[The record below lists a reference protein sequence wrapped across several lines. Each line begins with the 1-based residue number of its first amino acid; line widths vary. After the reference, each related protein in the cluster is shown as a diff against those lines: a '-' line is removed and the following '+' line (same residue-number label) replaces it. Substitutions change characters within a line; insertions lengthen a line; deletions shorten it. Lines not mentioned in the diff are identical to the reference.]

1 MPGVT
6 MALEGRGGSALCFG
20 IWAYKTFLWI
30 SHGMEVSKDRLLQT
44 RVENIS
50 KYHSLGP

>member
-6 MALEGRGGSALCFG
+6 MALEGRVGSALCFG

-30 SHGMEVSKDRLLQT
+30 SHGMEVSKDRLQKLRILANT
-44 RVENIS
+44 THWDH
-50 KYHSLGP
+50 KG